1 MDTCNIT
8 SNEHPAST
16 TTIAAQERRRRRR
29 QWVLPLTETKSMLCA
44 ANSSYLAAPISA
56 IYPAS
61 LPFLRSTLHATT
73 ISLRSVNSST
83 SDRCP
88 LACQTCGNNLRSR
101 TIYSHIST
109 EALHGWCSWHIN
121 GTQCPSSAL
130 CAAAKRV
137 ACVRSL
143 ISPCQSAFTQFAA
156 SPLLIG
162 PAIWRH
168 S

>member
-16 TTIAAQERRRRRR
+16 TTIAAQERRR

-121 GTQCPSSAL
+121 ECSVCCGQTSCLRP
-130 CAAAKRV
+130 V
-137 ACVRSL
+137 AYFTVSVCFHAVRCV
-143 ISPCQSAFTQFAA
+143 ATVD
-156 SPLLIG
+156 
-162 PAIWRH
+162 WTRH
-168 S
+168 LTS